1 MIAIALLLSV
11 ALGYWPSLI
20 SLLQLWL
27 DASQGYGHG
36 IWTSLLAGY
45 FGWQRAR
52 FIRWNPP
59 RLTVVLLT
67 TISAL
72 WTLSYLTHNQV
83 LHQSFFALQVVLLI
97 WIMLG
102 TVNLD
107 QSIKQLLLPAILWL
121 MGIPVWSVLLV
132 PVLQKISIVVTSTWM
147 HILNLPAWIVGEKI
161 QLPFGA
167 LVIAGGCSGLRYL
180 LVAVALS
187 CGYALLNRLSL
198 RHSCLLIGVAA
209 ICAIFMNWVR
219 IAVLVNIAYHSQMQH
234 PWVQDHN
241 LLGWLL
247 FAIVMLP
254 VIFLGRQLPS
264 TSPAEFLSPQ
274 LLSPPAHLL
283 FKQTYHLPI
292 ALLLLPLMGYALML
306 NSFRITPRNPKLP
319 TIIDGAF
326 VTPSQHPWQL
336 QMINADGHDSA
347 TYHPMN
353 GSVIEARIAWYHHQ
367 TQAHELDYGE
377 NVWLPNWPVL
387 DHDDNHAKLQGTN
400 GEYQASWCYVVAG
413 HNTTRLRQAKWVA
426 VKQLF
431 NLRNP
436 RQDAVMVVVLQKQ
449 LLQAQ
454 PDNTSSNTSL
464 PIFATRLCAA
474 LAESESP
481 VFLPAVD

>member
-1 MIAIALLLSV
+1 MAIALLFSV
-11 ALGYWPSLI
+11 ALGYWPSLV

-45 FGWQRAR
+45 FGWQQAR
-52 FIRWNPP
+52 LIHWHLP
-59 RLTVVLLT
+59 RLTMLMLT
-67 TISAL
+67 SVSAL

-83 LHQSFFALQVVLLI
+83 LHQSFFALQVVLLMR
-97 WIMLG
+97 IMLG
-102 TVNLD
+102 TVSLN

-121 MGIPVWSVLLV
+121 TGMPIWSVLLV
-132 PVLQKISIVVTSTWM
+132 PVLQKLSIVVTSTWM
-147 HILNLPAWIVGEKI
+147 QILNLPAWIVGEKI

-187 CGYALLNRLSL
+187 GSYALLNRLSL
-198 RHSCLLIGVAA
+198 RHSCGLMGVAA
-209 ICAIFMNWVR
+209 VSAVVMNWVR
-219 IAVLVNIAYHSQMQH
+219 IAAVVSIAYHSQMQH

-264 TSPAEFLSPQ
+264 TSPAEFLSPK
-274 LLSPPAHLL
+274 LLSPPANLL
-283 FKQTYHLPI
+283 FRQNYHLPI
-292 ALLLLPLMGYALML
+292 ALLLLPLMGYALTL
-306 NSFRITPRNPKLP
+306 NSFRITPPNPKLP
-319 TIIDGAF
+319 TMIDGAF
-326 VTPSQHPWQL
+326 STPSQHPWQL
-336 QMINADGHDSA
+336 QLINVDGHDSA
-347 TYHPMN
+347 AYHLTN
-353 GSVIEARIAWYHHQ
+353 GPVIEARIAWYHHQ

-387 DHDDNHAKLQGTN
+387 DHDDNRAKLQGTD

-413 HNTTRLRQAKWVA
+413 HATTRLRQAKWIA
-426 VKQLF
+426 LQQLF
-431 NLRNP
+431 SLRNP
-436 RQDAVMVVVLQKQ
+436 RQDALMVVVM
-449 LLQAQ
+449 QAQ
-454 PDNTSSNTSL
+454 PSSQVQNTTL
-464 PIFATRLCAA
+464 PTFATRLCAA

-481 VFLPAVD
+481 AF